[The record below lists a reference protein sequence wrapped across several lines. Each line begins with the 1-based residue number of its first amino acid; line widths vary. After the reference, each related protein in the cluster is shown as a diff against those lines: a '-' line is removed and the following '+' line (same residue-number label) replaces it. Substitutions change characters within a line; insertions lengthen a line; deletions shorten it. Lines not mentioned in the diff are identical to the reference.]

1 MFKKI
6 ISAID
11 GSFHS
16 ELASRHAIAIASSMS
31 SQLIVLAVDTGKEEI
46 ENLQNAIQ
54 HIQQYAE
61 IYGLKI
67 KGTIRKGEVIRT
79 IISVINEE
87 KADLLVIATRRSY
100 HRLFVNSVGQ
110 KILFSNPC
118 NTLTIKPVGIARR
131 GKRLLL
137 PLSKIEYATDELIM
151 LTSSL
156 AKFYSHKVEVF
167 HVIELPHWYDLPQS
181 KIDALRIRGEENMT
195 PVANKLKA
203 LGVDV
208 ELRVVLA
215 ENDMNAI
222 PKEVAIGKHGMV
234 LMEASRRNIFQQVV
248 YGNPI
253 EKMLSAILCDVL
265 IWGQKR

>member
-16 ELASRHAIAIASSMS
+16 ELASRHAVAIASSMS
-31 SQLIVLAVDTGKEEI
+31 SQIIVLAVDTGKGETES
-46 ENLQNAIQ
+46 LANAIE
-54 HIQQYAE
+54 HIRQYAE
-61 IYGLKI
+61 IYGVEI
-67 KGTIRKGEVIRT
+67 KGIIKKGEVITT

-87 KADLLVIATRRSY
+87 KADLLVIATRRDY
-100 HRLFVNSVGQ
+100 HRIFVHSVGQ
-110 KILFSNPC
+110 KLLFLNPC
-118 NTLTIKPVGIARR
+118 NILTIKPAGLARR
-131 GKRLLL
+131 EKRLLL

-167 HVIELPHWYDLPQS
+167 HVIELTHWYDLHQL
-181 KIDALRIRGEENMT
+181 KIDIIRRRGEEKMT
-195 PVANKLKA
+195 PVADKLKA

-215 ENDMNAI
+215 ENDVNAI
-222 PKEVAIGKHGMV
+222 PKEVAVGKHAMV
-234 LMEASRRNIFQQVV
+234 LMGASRRNIFKKVV

-253 EKMLSAILCDVL
+253 ERMLSSILCDVL
-265 IWGQKR
+265 IWRQK